1 MQVANDEVVGVG
13 QILQVYDP
21 LLGAKSQ
28 LSNLRQINLASI
40 AHACETDTMTVQLAV
55 KEMIAQVK
63 HMMKAGQNVRLNF
76 KVGLLTSQNGVLLW
90 RQAFDEEGM
99 AEGQSQAAQSQAM
112 VNSVFRKDLSVKTP
126 SVAVTSRSRTHASQY
141 SRSHHMANP
150 NPQNKD
156 IKYKGIRDVGYNVA
170 LNADAML
177 QDTIRFGKKVN
188 IDKPLSN
195 D

>member
-99 AEGQSQAAQSQAM
+99 AEG
-112 VNSVFRKDLSVKTP
+112 
-126 SVAVTSRSRTHASQY
+126 
-141 SRSHHMANP
+141 
-150 NPQNKD
+150 
-156 IKYKGIRDVGYNVA
+156 
-170 LNADAML
+170 
-177 QDTIRFGKKVN
+177 
-188 IDKPLSN
+188 
-195 D
+195 